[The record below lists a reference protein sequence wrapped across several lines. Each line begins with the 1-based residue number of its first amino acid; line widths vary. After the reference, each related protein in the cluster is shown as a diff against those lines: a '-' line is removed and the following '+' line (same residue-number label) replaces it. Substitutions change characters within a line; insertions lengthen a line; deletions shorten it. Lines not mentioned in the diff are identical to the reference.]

1 MPDRMV
7 WSPSLLTCRPPNHSD
22 QRPSRTPSTRT
33 SYRAGHPAALTP
45 TRLPAPVAASWPN
58 GMEETAAQ
66 HHAKEE
72 RPVECLGAGPVTPS
86 GDEAEPAGVGHGFG
100 TIGRP
105 ELVEDMAGVLLH
117 RLQGDHQ
124 LGGDVAV
131 AAAGGQQSQHLQ
143 LPGGQRLD
151 EPGDD

>member
-1 MPDRMV
+1 MV

-45 TRLPAPVAASWPN
+45 ARLPAPVAASWPN
-58 GMEETAAQ
+58 AMEQTAAQ
-66 HHAKEE
+66 HHAKGE
-72 RPVECLGAGPVTPS
+72 RPVESLEQAAAGRTDRPLTPS

-100 TIGRP
+100 AVGRA
-105 ELVEDMAGVLLH
+105 ELGEDMAGVLLD

-131 AAAGGQQSQHLQ
+131 APAGGQQ
-143 LPGGQRLD
+143 P
-151 EPGDD
+151 